1 MNPSRFESLD
11 AALATLP
18 REVRPAREL
27 WADIERGIAGSSR
40 TGSDGAGVD
49 RGGREWPR
57 APRSQWSLALA
68 ASVVVASLVG
78 ALCWSVAR
86 ERTTAELLAQH
97 GAAPAAGGSALPV
110 SLRMPED
117 SNYAAARAA
126 LERTFNERLD
136 LLAPATRERVRADL
150 ATIHKANADISAAL
164 AQDPASPLL
173 WQLLRNTWQQEIN
186 LYTSVDETTQSML
199 SRRTRS

>member
-11 AALATLP
+11 AALASLP
-18 REVRPAREL
+18 RAVRPGREL
-27 WADIERGIAGSSR
+27 WPDIARHIGNAAR
-40 TGSDGAGVD
+40 
-49 RGGREWPR
+49 P
-57 APRSQWSLALA
+57 APRGAWPQWPMALTASL
-68 ASVVVASLVG
+68 VVASLAG

-86 ERTTAELLAQH
+86 ERTTAALLAQR
-97 GAAPAAGGSALPV
+97 APAATRASVPVNFQLPQ
-110 SLRMPED
+110 D
-117 SNYAAARAA
+117 ANYVAARAA

-150 ATIHKANADISAAL
+150 ATIRKANADIAAAL

-186 LYTSVDETTQSML
+186 LYTSVDQTTQSML
-199 SRRTRS
+199 TRKTRS

>member
-11 AALATLP
+11 VALASLP
-18 REVRPAREL
+18 RAVRPGREL
-27 WADIERGIAGSSR
+27 WPEIAGR
-40 TGSDGAGVD
+40 IGDGI
-49 RGGREWPR
+49 RP
-57 APRSQWSLALA
+57 APRMAWPQWPMALA
-68 ASVVVASLVG
+68 ASVVIASLVC

-86 ERTTAELLAQH
+86 ERTTAGLLAQRTAIT
-97 GAAPAAGGSALPV
+97 GAASVPV
-110 SLRMPED
+110 SFRLPQD
-117 SNYAAARAA
+117 ANYVAARAA

-150 ATIHKANADISAAL
+150 ATIRKANADIGAAL

-186 LYTSVDETTQSML
+186 LYTSVDQTTQSML

>member
-11 AALATLP
+11 AALASLP
-18 REVRPAREL
+18 REVRPGREL
-27 WADIERGIAGSSR
+27 WPAIARNIGH
-40 TGSDGAGVD
+40 GV
-49 RGGREWPR
+49 RPAPR
-57 APRSQWSLALA
+57 AAWPQWPMALA

-86 ERTTAELLAQH
+86 ERTTAELLAQR
-97 GAAPAAGGSALPV
+97 APAAGTHAVPVNFQLPQDADYV
-110 SLRMPED
+110 
-117 SNYAAARAA
+117 AARAA

-136 LLAPATRERVRADL
+136 LLAPATRARVRADL
-150 ATIHKANADISAAL
+150 ATIRKANADISAAL

-186 LYTSVDETTQSML
+186 LYTSVDQTTQSML
-199 SRRTRS
+199 TRRTRS